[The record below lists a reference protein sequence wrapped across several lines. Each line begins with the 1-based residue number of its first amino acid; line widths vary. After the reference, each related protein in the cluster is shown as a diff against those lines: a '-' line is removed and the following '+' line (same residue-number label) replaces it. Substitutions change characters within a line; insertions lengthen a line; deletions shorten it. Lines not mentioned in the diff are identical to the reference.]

1 MIDGWMIFNKITFSF
16 LPAAP
21 LDACVLNQTLI
32 GVGLTA
38 RKPCLYTLQIY
49 KKKCFNCFF
58 SCVFAQAGER
68 LIIDVC
74 THCECLVEDGAVKKY
89 KLSCKRF
96 SCPPC
101 PLVTTISFPNTDSQ

>member
-1 MIDGWMIFNKITFSF
+1 M
-16 LPAAP
+16 
-21 LDACVLNQTLI
+21 
-32 GVGLTA
+32 
-38 RKPCLYTLQIY
+38 
-49 KKKCFNCFF
+49 
-58 SCVFAQAGER
+58 FAQAGER

-101 PLVTTISFPNTDSQ
+101 PLVTTISFPVTDRDNKVQHNKIFNHI